1 MRRVWVFIFTRRGEF
16 GSSSSSGEESS
27 GLQLHQER
35 RVRVFIFIRRG
46 EFGSSGEES
55 SGLHLHQER
64 RVRVF
69 NFIRRGE
76 FESSSSSGEENSG
89 LQLHQE
95 RRVRVLNF
103 TRGAEFES
111 STSQSSR
118 QLLFRCER
126 GEATGFAHQTE
137 RRQQAASA
145 VSCGDFNA
153 VPETARAVDQRR
165 RRELSTASS

>member
-1 MRRVWVFIFTRRGEF
+1 M
-16 GSSSSSGEESS
+16 
-27 GLQLHQER
+27 R

-95 RRVRVLNF
+95 RRVRVFNF
-103 TRGAEFES
+103 TRRGEFESSTSPVESGAES

-126 GEATGFAHQTE
+126 GEAIGFAHQTE
-137 RRQQAASA
+137 RRQRAASA
-145 VSCGDFNA
+145 VCCGDLNA
-153 VPETARAVDQRR
+153 VPEFSESLRR
-165 RRELSTASS
+165 PIRQED

>member
-1 MRRVWVFIFTRRGEF
+1 M
-16 GSSSSSGEESS
+16 
-27 GLQLHQER
+27 R

-95 RRVRVLNF
+95 RRVRVFSF
-103 TRGAEFES
+103 TRRGEFES
-111 STSQSSR
+111 SASAGEQSSSH
-118 QLLFRCER
+118 QLLFRCRR
-126 GEATGFAHQTE
+126 GEAIGFAHQTE
-137 RRQQAASA
+137 RRQRAASA
-145 VSCGDFNA
+145 VSCGDFNT
-153 VPETARAVDQRR
+153 VPEFSESLRR
-165 RRELSTASS
+165 PIRQED

>member
-1 MRRVWVFIFTRRGEF
+1 V
-16 GSSSSSGEESS
+16 
-27 GLQLHQER
+27 R

-46 EFGSSGEES
+46 EFGSSSSSGEES

-69 NFIRRGE
+69 
-76 FESSSSSGEENSG
+76 
-89 LQLHQE
+89 
-95 RRVRVLNF
+95 NF

-126 GEATGFAHQTE
+126 GEAIGFAHQTE
-137 RRQQAASA
+137 RRQRAASA

-153 VPETARAVDQRR
+153 VPEFSESLRR
-165 RRELSTASS
+165 PIRQED